1 MQGTRD
7 CISFRCLPA
16 QLKIVSSARSVL
28 HAAASGRAMT
38 IALALCAFACGGGAE
53 ESNGAGTPVSPVAPT
68 FPNTVTPGAS
78 GSAAPV
84 IPRTAAG
91 TGSSTPAGIGTQAP
105 AAPPANAPPAN
116 PAMPAPGAAPAVPPT
131 AAGPGMGAPPAP
143 VLVDPADEAACDP
156 VGTPPAADEP
166 VEVLKIRTS
175 DVVPSGFTS
184 MAGTTYAC
192 FWIEIDMPEKGHI
205 IGWEGAVEDR
215 AVHHQ
220 QVSLAQKPFYL
231 MQQGGLCGLPTVDYT
246 WTGTKPTEWTPVLTG
261 YPVGGPENGGKA
273 RFLWQTHFEG
283 ATTYNGGF
291 NVYVTKKLRKYDAGN
306 FEQGD
311 VRGIMIPPQSTHKH
325 EARCTSDMM
334 AMKLTHPIYVFAS
347 MQHAHLMIR
356 HIKTEHWR
364 EGKLSYTFGDQMTQ
378 GFAGFFDQQFKPH
391 KPCVK
396 LLPGDEL
403 ITTCEYQNPT
413 DFTITGGEATNQEMC
428 TTFFQYFPR
437 LPGTSQNFCGTID
450 STGGFGLP

>member
-1 MQGTRD
+1 MRSSREWIG
-7 CISFRCLPA
+7 IRCLPSP
-16 QLKIVSSARSVL
+16 LEDVSSASSKRR
-28 HAAASGRAMT
+28 AAHGGTLLVA
-38 IALALCAFACGGGAE
+38 ALILCTVACGGDAV
-53 ESNGAGTPVSPVAPT
+53 ESTATGMPSSTLAPS
-68 FPNTVTPGAS
+68 FPNTVGPGAAGAAAPVVPRAPTSS
-78 GSAAPV
+78 GSAATPAPGNAPV
-84 IPRTAAG
+84 IPPN
-91 TGSSTPAGIGTQAP
+91 TPASAPQAPAP
-105 AAPPANAPPAN
+105 AAPPAA
-116 PAMPAPGAAPAVPPT
+116 AVPMMD
-131 AAGPGMGAPPAP
+131 AAPAP
-143 VLVDPADEAACDP
+143 VLVDPEDEAACDP
-156 VGTPPAADEP
+156 VGAPPAADEP
-166 VEVLKIRTS
+166 VEVLKVRTS
-175 DVVPSGFTS
+175 DVVPGGFTS
-184 MAGTTYAC
+184 MGGTTYAC
-192 FWIEIDMPEKGHI
+192 FWVEIDMPEKGHI
-205 IGWEGAVEDR
+205 IGWEGAVDDR

-220 QVSLAQKPFYL
+220 QVSLAPKPFYL

-246 WTGTKPTEWTPVLTG
+246 WTGQKPTEWTPNLAG
-261 YPVGGPENGGKA
+261 YPIGGPENGGKA

-283 ATTYNGGF
+283 ATTYMGGF

-311 VRGIMIPPQSTHKH
+311 VRGIMIPPQSTHQH

-334 AMKLTHPIYVFAS
+334 TMKLTHPIYVFAS

-356 HIKTEHWR
+356 HIKSEHYR
-364 EGKLSYTFGDQMTQ
+364 DGKLAYTFGDQMTA

-403 ITTCEYQNPT
+403 VTTCDYQNPT

-450 STGGFGLP
+450 ATGGFGGP

>member
-1 MQGTRD
+1 MRSSRELIT
-7 CISFRCLPA
+7 FRYLPS
-16 QLKIVSSARSVL
+16 QLETKSPAWSKPR
-28 HAAASGRAMT
+28 AAKGGS
-38 IALALCAFACGGGAE
+38 ALAIAWTLCAFACGGAPE
-53 ESNGAGTPVSPVAPT
+53 QNAASGTPASTVAPS
-68 FPNTVTPGAS
+68 FPNTVGPGAA

-84 IPRTAAG
+84 VPRTPVASAPG
-91 TGSSTPAGIGTQAP
+91 AETKAPVIPPASTPATTPQT
-105 AAPPANAPPAN
+105 PP
-116 PAMPAPGAAPAVPPT
+116 PGAAPAVPPT
-131 AAGPGMGAPPAP
+131 AAGPMMAAPPPP
-143 VLVDPADEAACDP
+143 VLVDAADEAACDP
-156 VGTPPAADEP
+156 VGSPPTADEP
-166 VEVLKIRTS
+166 VEVLKVRTS
-175 DVVPSGFTS
+175 DVVPNGYTS

-205 IGWEGAVEDR
+205 IGWEGAVDDR
-215 AVHHQ
+215 TVHHQ

-246 WTGTKPTEWTPVLTG
+246 WTGTKPTEWTPTLAG

-283 ATTYNGGF
+283 ATTYKGGF

-396 LLPGDEL
+396 LMPGDEL
-403 ITTCEYQNPT
+403 ITSCEYQNPT

-450 STGGFGLP
+450 STGGFGGP

>member
-1 MQGTRD
+1 MRSSRELIT
-7 CISFRCLPA
+7 FRRLPS
-16 QLKIVSSARSVL
+16 QLETASLARFTPRAAMSSSALV
-28 HAAASGRAMT
+28 
-38 IALALCAFACGGGAE
+38 IAGVLCAFACGGAAE
-53 ESNGAGTPVSPVAPT
+53 PDSSSGSQGSPVAPS
-68 FPNTVTPGAS
+68 FPNTVGPGAAGAAAPVVPRTS
-78 GSAAPV
+78 PAGTGTPSAPDTGAKAPV
-84 IPRTAAG
+84 IPPANT
-91 TGSSTPAGIGTQAP
+91 TPTT
-105 AAPPANAPPAN
+105 PPAQGVPPAT
-116 PAMPAPGAAPAVPPT
+116 PPT
-131 AAGPGMGAPPAP
+131 AAGPMAVAPPPP

-156 VGTPPAADEP
+156 VGSPPAADEP

-175 DVVPSGFTS
+175 DVVPNGYTS

-205 IGWEGAVEDR
+205 IGWEGAVDDR

-246 WTGTKPTEWTPVLTG
+246 WTGAKPTEWTPTLAG

-283 ATTYNGGF
+283 MTTYNGGF

-364 EGKLSYTFGDQMTQ
+364 EGKLSYTFGDQMTA

-450 STGGFGLP
+450 ATGGFGGP